1 MENIQ
6 KACDGAFL
14 IIQYGNKYCLYRRK
28 DSGLFNLVGGGVET
42 GETPITA
49 MIREVNEEIGP
60 TLFHLDF
67 TLVLNLVQR
76 IPPIKDKLYGNCFIY
91 APLNPLE
98 FLKRGRDEASFLSSF
113 TLCQTETTEAKL
125 FSLEEAIESDEVT
138 RATKRQLIYYHSYVV
153 ENTGRVIE
161 STLGS
166 GVLYKGKTY

>member
-1 MENIQ
+1 MPGSERLSQNQ
-6 KACDGAFL
+6 KFEGGASY
-14 IIQYGNKYCLYRRK
+14 QRR
-28 DSGLFNLVGGGVET
+28 
-42 GETPITA
+42 
-49 MIREVNEEIGP
+49 
-60 TLFHLDF
+60 
-67 TLVLNLVQR
+67 
-76 IPPIKDKLYGNCFIY
+76 
-91 APLNPLE
+91 
-98 FLKRGRDEASFLSSF
+98 RDEASFLSSF